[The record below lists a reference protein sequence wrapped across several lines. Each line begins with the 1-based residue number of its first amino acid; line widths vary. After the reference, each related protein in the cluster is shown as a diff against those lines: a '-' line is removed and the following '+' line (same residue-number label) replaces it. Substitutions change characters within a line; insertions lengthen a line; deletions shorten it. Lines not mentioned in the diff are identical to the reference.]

1 MSTKETAYEIKLF
14 GSPILRKKAKAVK
27 RITDKERDTLSKMA
41 RVMYHIG
48 GIGLAANQVGIDKSM
63 AVVDVGD
70 GLYKLVNPRIVKK
83 EGAQI
88 LEEGCLSVPG
98 VFVKVKRAKKVE
110 VKALDESG
118 NPVTIKAE
126 GLMACC
132 LQQEI
137 DHLNGKLIV
146 DYASLLQRLKIK
158 KTLAKIKSGEIKR
171 PAAQSS
177 PSRKFNTY

>member
-1 MSTKETAYEIKLF
+1 
-14 GSPILRKKAKAVK
+14 
-27 RITDKERDTLSKMA
+27 MA